1 MNILVIN
8 SGSSSVKVELI
19 DTLTSK
25 HLQEMRLSGL
35 TNGQAYLQFDEE
47 EALAI
52 EQSSHEDALRY
63 AFPLLQARLAERQIQ
78 GIGHR
83 VVHGGEAF
91 GEPTLITAAVLE
103 ILEELTPLAPLHNP
117 VNLLGIEMAQEV
129 WPELPHV
136 AIFDTAFHRTLPR
149 RAQLYALPLDLQ
161 KKHGIRRYGFHG
173 TSHSYVARKAA
184 EFLGFPLQE
193 LRLIT
198 CHLGNGASI
207 CAVEYGR
214 SVETSMGLTPLEG
227 LVMGT
232 RSGDLDPGVL
242 TLLQEREG
250 LDATGL
256 DDLLNRESGLMGL
269 AGTNDMR
276 ELEKR
281 SAEGDEKARTA
292 IQIYTHRLRKYI
304 GAYAA
309 ILGGVDAIVFTGG
322 VGENSAVIRE
332 RVAQRLEF
340 LGAILDQDANRDAD
354 RDARHDSAD
363 ISAPHSRCKMLV
375 VPTDE
380 QFEIARQAAIK
391 VRQEYQV
398 KDHTPSIPVAISARH
413 VHLTRET
420 VDQLFGEGH
429 ELTLH
434 KWLSQPGQFAAKE
447 RVTIIGPKN
456 QIERVR
462 ILGPLRS
469 KDQVEI
475 SRTDEFVL
483 GIDAPVRASGHVENT
498 PGITLAGPNGK
509 VRLQHGVICAWRHIH
524 MTTADAERFGV
535 EDKDLVEV
543 RVASEDRSL
552 TFGNVLIRVSDK
564 YKLEM
569 HIDTDEGNA
578 AELRSGD
585 AGVLWETSQSGS
597 LVKRERV
604 ESKSKS
610 K

>member
-19 DTLTSK
+19 DTLTSER
-25 HLQEMRLSGL
+25 LYEMRLTDL
-35 TNGQAYLQFDEE
+35 TSAKPQLQLGEDEPE
-47 EALAI
+47 TISVEGHEA
-52 EQSSHEDALRY
+52 ALRY
-63 AFPLLQARLAERQIQ
+63 AFPLLQSRLGERSVE
-78 GIGHR
+78 GLGHR

-91 GEPTLITAAVLE
+91 GEPTLIDDNVLQE
-103 ILEELTPLAPLHNP
+103 LEALIPLAPLHNP
-117 VNLLGIEMAQEV
+117 VNILGIRMAIEV
-129 WPELPHV
+129 WPELPHI

-161 KKHGIRRYGFHG
+161 EKHGIRRYGFHG

-184 EFLGFPLQE
+184 EFLGFPLDE

-198 CHLGNGASI
+198 CHLGNGGSI
-207 CAVEYGR
+207 CAIEYGR

-232 RSGDLDPGVL
+232 RSGDLDPGVM

-250 LDATGL
+250 LSAQEMDH
-256 DDLLNRESGLMGL
+256 LLNRESGLLGL
-269 AGTNDMR
+269 SGTNDMR

-281 SAEGDEKARTA
+281 SAEGDEKARMA
-292 IQIYTHRLRKYI
+292 IQIFTHRLRKYI

-309 ILGGVDAIVFTGG
+309 LLGGVDAIIFTGG
-322 VGENSAVIRE
+322 IGENSAVIRE
-332 RVAQRLEF
+332 RVAQRLKF
-340 LGAILDQDANRDAD
+340 LGALLAPDANRDAD
-354 RDARHDSAD
+354 LDERRQIAD
-363 ISAPHSRCKMLV
+363 ISLPQSRCKLLV

-380 QFEIARQAAIK
+380 QYEIARQSAVK
-391 VRQEYQV
+391 VRQEYKV
-398 KDHTPSIPVAISARH
+398 KDQTPSIPIAISARH

-420 VDQLFGEGH
+420 VDQLFGKGY

-447 RVTIIGPKN
+447 QVTLVGPKN
-456 QIERVR
+456 ELQRVR

-469 KDQVEI
+469 KNQVEV
-475 SRTDEFVL
+475 SRTDEFFL
-483 GIDAPVRASGHVENT
+483 GIDAPVRASGHIENT
-498 PGITLAGPNGK
+498 PGITLIGPAGK
-509 VRLQHGVICAWRHIH
+509 VTLENGLICAWRHIH
-524 MTTADAERFGV
+524 MTPADAERFGV
-535 EDKDLVEV
+535 VDKDIVEV

-552 TFGNVLIRVSDK
+552 TFGNVLVRVSDK

-578 AELRSGD
+578 AELHSG
-585 AGVLWETSQSGS
+585 AEGVLLETLGSGA

-604 ESKSKS
+604 ESRQKK
-610 K
+610 